1 MSAEIKNGMNMY
13 RYNRGPGRRNNIVI
27 LVSDEL
33 ENLFILMVF
42 LPRLRVIES
51 RPNAYKMR
59 GFQFY

>member
-42 LPRLRVIES
+42 FR
-51 RPNAYKMR
+51 A
-59 GFQFY
+59 